1 MRFDGVRQWGVYF
14 ILNLSRVTRV
24 FIIQIVGKD
33 HLGKQFLRWV
43 EILLHLNGV
52 TIAEITQVI
61 QGSPSTLPQI
71 QSNRNTL
78 TYLRKSALRYTVIL
92 P

>member
-1 MRFDGVRQWGVYF
+1 MGLDGVRQRGVYLV
-14 ILNLSRVTRV
+14 LNPANVARV
-24 FIIQIVGKD
+24 FIIQIVDKN